1 MKSLIFASLL
11 CAFGAGVAHAQLVIP
26 GPPLEFALAT
36 NQVGEPDFYRGVV
49 TDVRVFSVR
58 EMRTQEGRYQR
69 SDSFEQPQPERKD
82 ETTGAVVGGVLG
94 AVAGNL
100 LAPNNRA
107 LGTVLGAAG
116 GAYAGSVVGGSRPD
130 TVRLTVK
137 RDDGGTSEV
146 TQPADSSMSFERGD
160 VVSVINE
167 NGAWRAVK

>member
-1 MKSLIFASLL
+1 MKSLLLVSLL

-26 GPPLEFALAT
+26 GAPLEFALAT

-58 EMRTQEGRYQR
+58 EMRAQEGRYPR
-69 SDSFEQPQPERKD
+69 SDSFEETQPERKSK
-82 ETTGAVVGGVLG
+82 TTGAVVGGVIG

-130 TVRLTVK
+130 TVRLTVR
-137 RDDGGTSEV
+137 RDDGGTAVV
-146 TQPADSSMSFERGD
+146 TQPVDSSVSFAQGD
-160 VVSVINE
+160 VVTVLNDAS
-167 NGAWRAVK
+167 GLHAVK